1 MKSECRGNTYRLA
14 LFCLLLAAAVVLAGC
29 TNPEKSKAEH
39 VAKGEAYL
47 KDSKF
52 QEATLEFRNALQID
66 DKLAAA
72 HWGLA
77 RAFEGLERYPEM
89 LDELRKTTSLDQN
102 NLEAR
107 IKLGN
112 YYLGGS
118 RGRAEV
124 IAESE
129 RLAKEILAKDANN
142 IEGHIL
148 MGSVLFAQN
157 QKDKAFDELNKA
169 IQIDPKRV
177 ESYLSMAKAYIA
189 NKDPQ
194 KAEEFFTRAIS
205 INGNSSLAHTE
216 YGKFLAQSNRNGEA
230 ETELRKAVEVGPAD
244 RNAHFMLASYY
255 LVTRQLDKAET
266 AYKAVAALEPDKPES
281 QAVLADFYS
290 AVSRSDDA
298 VKIYQQI
305 LAKSPDYLLGR
316 YRLAE
321 ILLTKGDT
329 QGASTQIEEAL
340 KKDSHDRQALLL
352 RARLKMQNNQA
363 DKVKSAIEDLNDVLR
378 QEPNSRAGLY
388 FMAQANFS
396 LGLID
401 QARAFAAELENN
413 YPEYLPAKLMQLQ
426 ITLTTGDNKGAT
438 TLANDLIARLDKT
451 APDRDNSPQ
460 LLNEI
465 REKALLTRG
474 TAQLQLRNV
483 AGARKD
489 FESARDIAPQ
499 DPVVYNSLALVSIAD
514 NKAQDAISSF
524 ESALNV
530 DATNFDALN
539 GLITI
544 YAKSQQL
551 DKAHARI
558 DQALSAYPNLASLHY
573 LKAQVYGFQQNVPS
587 VEAEL
592 NKSLELDSNY
602 LPAYSALA
610 SLYINSKQ
618 EDRAIVQYQKIISLR
633 PDNPTPYTLIGILE
647 DQRKNYDVAE
657 QNYRKA
663 LEKDP
668 NTVIAANNLAWLYA
682 VTGKGNLDEAL
693 RLAQGVVQRNP
704 NVAGFI
710 DTLGWVLYKKNL
722 HTAAAEQLRKAV
734 ELNEAEARNANVS
747 PSAAYHYHLGMA
759 LKGKGDKDGSR
770 RELEAAIR
778 LSEKAPFADVDEAK
792 KALAS
797 L

>member
-14 LFCLLLAAAVVLAGC
+14 LFCLLLAVAVFLAGC
-29 TNPEKSKAEH
+29 SNPEKSKAEH
-39 VAKGEAYL
+39 LAKGEAYL

-66 DKLAAA
+66 DKLAPA

-89 LDELRKTTSLDQN
+89 LDALRKTVSLDQN
-102 NLEAR
+102 NLDAR

-118 RGRAEV
+118 RGRADV

-157 QKDKAFDELNKA
+157 QKDKAFEELNRA
-169 IQIDPKRV
+169 IELDPKRV
-177 ESYLSMAKAYIA
+177 ESYLSMAKFYIA
-189 NKDPQ
+189 SKESQ
-194 KAEEFFTRAIS
+194 KAEELFTRAIS
-205 INGNSSLAHTE
+205 VNGNSALAHTE
-216 YGKFLAQSNRNGEA
+216 YGKFLAQSNRNAEA
-230 ETELRKAVEVGPAD
+230 EAELRKAVEVGPTD
-244 RNAHFMLASYY
+244 RNARFMLASYY
-255 LVTRQLDKAET
+255 LVSRQLDKAEE
-266 AYKAVAALEPDKPES
+266 AYKAVAALEPNKPES

-290 AVSRSDDA
+290 AINRADDA
-298 VKIYQQI
+298 VRIYQEI
-305 LAKSPDYLLGR
+305 LAKSPDYLQGR

-340 KKDSHDRQALLL
+340 KKDGHDRQALLL
-352 RARLKMQNNQA
+352 RARLKAQGNQA
-363 DKVKSAIEDLNDVLR
+363 DKLKSAIEDLKEVLR

-388 FMAQANFS
+388 FMAQVNFS

-401 QARAFAAELENN
+401 QARAFAADLEKN
-413 YPEYLPAKLMQLQ
+413 YPDYLPGKLMQLQ

-438 TLANDLIARLDKT
+438 TLANELLARLDKT

-460 LLNEI
+460 LLAEI
-465 REKALLTRG
+465 REKTFLTRG

-483 AGARKD
+483 PGARKD
-489 FESARDIAPQ
+489 FEAARDVAPR
-499 DPVVYNSLALVSIAD
+499 DPVVYNSLALVSIAE
-514 NKAQDAISSF
+514 NKPEDAIGSF
-524 ESALNV
+524 ENALNL

-539 GLITI
+539 GVITL
-544 YAKSQQL
+544 YARTQQL

-558 DQALSAYPNLASLHY
+558 DQVLNTYPNVASLHY
-573 LKAQVYGFQQNVPS
+573 LKAQIYGFQQNVQS

-592 NKSLELDSNY
+592 NRALEIDANY

-618 EDRAIVQYQKIISLR
+618 EDRAIAQYQKIISLR
-633 PDNPTPYTLIGILE
+633 PENASAYTLIGILE
-647 DQRKNYDVAE
+647 DQRKNYDVAAD
-657 QNYRKA
+657 NYRKA

-668 NTVIAANNLAWLYA
+668 NAVIAANNLAWLYA
-682 VTGKGNLDEAL
+682 STGKGNIDEAM

-710 DTLGWVLYKKNL
+710 DTLGWVFYKKNL
-722 HTAAAEQLRKAV
+722 HTAAVEQLRKAV
-734 ELNEAEARNANVS
+734 DLNEAEARAANVS

-759 LKGKGDKDGSR
+759 LKGKGDKDEAR
-770 RELEAAIR
+770 RQLEAAVR
-778 LSEKAPFADVDEAK
+778 LSEKAPFAEVDEAK

>member
-1 MKSECRGNTYRLA
+1 MKSECRGNTYRLG
-14 LFCLLLAAAVVLAGC
+14 LFCLLFAVAVFLAGC
-29 TNPEKSKAEH
+29 ANPEKAKAEH

-52 QEATLEFRNALQID
+52 QEATLEFRNAIQID

-89 LDELRKTTSLDQN
+89 LDELRKTVGLDQN
-102 NLEAR
+102 NLDAR

-157 QKDKAFDELNKA
+157 QKDKAFEELNHA

-177 ESYLSMAKAYIA
+177 ESYLSMAKFYIA
-189 NKDPQ
+189 NKDAQ
-194 KAEEFFTRAIS
+194 KAEELFTRAIS
-205 INGNSSLAHTE
+205 VNANSALAHTE
-216 YGKFLAQSNRNGEA
+216 YGKFLAQSNRSAEA
-230 ETELRKAVEVGPAD
+230 ESELRKAVEVGPTD
-244 RNAHFMLASYY
+244 RNARFMLASYY
-255 LVTRQLDKAET
+255 LVSRQFDKAEE
-266 AYKAVAALEPDKPES
+266 AYKAVAGLEPNKPES

-290 AVSRSDDA
+290 AVNRSDDA
-298 VKIYQQI
+298 VRIYQEI
-305 LAKSPDYLLGR
+305 LTKSPDYLQGR

-329 QGASTQIEEAL
+329 QAASTQIEEAL

-352 RARLKMQNNQA
+352 RARLKAQGNQA
-363 DKVKSAIEDLNDVLR
+363 DKLKSAIEDLKDVLQ
-378 QEPNSRAGLY
+378 QEPNSRPGLY
-388 FMAQANFS
+388 FMAQVNFS

-401 QARAFAAELENN
+401 QARAFAADLEKN
-413 YPEYLPAKLMQLQ
+413 YPDYLPAKLMQLQ
-426 ITLTTGDNKGAT
+426 ITLSAGDNKGAT
-438 TLANDLIARLDKT
+438 TLANELITRLDKT

-460 LLNEI
+460 LLTEI
-465 REKALLTRG
+465 REKTLLTRG
-474 TAQLQLRNV
+474 TAQLQLKNIP
-483 AGARKD
+483 AARKD
-489 FESARDIAPQ
+489 FETAKEIAPR
-499 DPVVYNSLALVSIAD
+499 DPVVYNSLALVSIAE
-514 NKAQDAISSF
+514 NKQEDAISAF

-539 GLITI
+539 GLITL
-544 YAKSQQL
+544 YARSQQL
-551 DKAHARI
+551 DKAHARV
-558 DQALSAYPNLASLHY
+558 DQALNSYPNLASLHY

-592 NKSLELDSNY
+592 NRALELDPNY
-602 LPAYSALA
+602 LAAYSALA

-618 EDRAIVQYQKIISLR
+618 EDRAIAQYQKIISLR
-633 PDNPTPYTLIGILE
+633 PDNATPYTLIGILE
-647 DQRKNYDVAE
+647 DQRKNYDVAAD
-657 QNYRKA
+657 NYRKA

-668 NTVIAANNLAWLYA
+668 NAIIAANNLAWLYA
-682 VTGKGNLDEAL
+682 TTGKGNLDEAM
-693 RLAQGVVQRNP
+693 RLAQNVVQKTP

-710 DTLGWVLYKKNL
+710 DTLGWVYYKKDL
-722 HTAAAEQLRKAV
+722 HTAAVEQLRKAV
-734 ELNEAEARNANVS
+734 ELNEAQARATNGA

-759 LKGKGDKDGSR
+759 LKGKGDKDEAR

-778 LSEKAPFADVDEAK
+778 LSDKAPFAEVDDAR